1 MRRVALCRD
10 ARLVSSERASVV
22 SKREGVHRVKGYSIV
37 VLTGTDA
44 LRLDTSRA
52 SLQRVT
58 RISRYTSRFDRTD
71 LLTYGTVS
79 LHTAI
84 SSSKCNT
91 KRTKAPTPGG

>member
-1 MRRVALCRD
+1 MRRVTLCRD

-44 LRLDTSRA
+44 LSLDTIRA

-58 RISRYTSRFDRTD
+58 RISRYTSRFDRTGFVN
-71 LLTYGTVS
+71 LWNILVVYVS
-79 LHTAI
+79 GDGFLCLA
-84 SSSKCNT
+84 
-91 KRTKAPTPGG
+91 R